1 MRNYP
6 NLTHMLTNYFVCTAP
21 DSVEVAPTVD
31 RLADVTVMEGGP
43 AQFRTQI
50 TGVPSPTVQWL
61 REGSL
66 IPQSSDFQVNLVF
79 F

>member
-1 MRNYP
+1 
-6 NLTHMLTNYFVCTAP
+6 
-21 DSVEVAPTVD
+21 
-31 RLADVTVMEGGP
+31 VTVMEGAP

-66 IPQSSDFQVNLVF
+66 IPQSSDFQVN
-79 F
+79 